1 MNSVG
6 AEETEISPVDYLSR
20 VGKAGEGP
28 HDIATAALMLAALDH
43 PDKKLAPYLA
53 HLSELADAARA
64 EATFMRDAESAAL
77 TLGRVFTNRF
87 GYDSQR
93 TVYDDPESADLMMVI
108 DRRRGLPVALGIL
121 YMHAARAARMEAL
134 GLHAPGHFLL
144 KIAVRGSEALVDPFA
159 GGTILDR
166 EQVASPMGIPILTA
180 TEPGLEEA
188 PAPHEPVSDID
199 VLLRLQN
206 NIRTRALRNGDATR
220 AIEIGRRMAQLAP
233 YRPPLWLE
241 LAHMHESAGALSA
254 ARTAYEHAIRAA
266 RGGDMFHNE
275 ATLALDALRR
285 RIN

>member
-6 AEETEISPVDYLSR
+6 AEETEISAVDYLSR
-20 VGKAGEGP
+20 VGNAGEGP

-53 HLSELADAARA
+53 HLSELSDAARA
-64 EATFMRDAESAAL
+64 EATFMRDAESAAH
-77 TLGRVFTNRF
+77 TLGRVFTTRF
-87 GYDSQR
+87 GYDNNR
-93 TVYDDPESADLMMVI
+93 MVYDDPENADLMMVI
-108 DRRRGLPVALGIL
+108 ERRRGLPVALGIL
-121 YMHAARAARMEAL
+121 YMHAARAARMEAH

-144 KIAVRGSEALVDPFA
+144 RIGVRGSEALVDPFA
-159 GGTILDR
+159 GGAVLDR
-166 EQVASPMGIPILTA
+166 EQMSSHMGIPILA
-180 TEPGLEEA
+180 AEPGSEEA

-206 NIRTRALRNGDATR
+206 NIRSRALRNGDATR
-220 AIEIGRRMAQLAP
+220 AIEIGRRMAQIAP
-233 YRPPLWLE
+233 HRPPLWLE

-254 ARTAYEHAIRAA
+254 ARTAYEHALKAA